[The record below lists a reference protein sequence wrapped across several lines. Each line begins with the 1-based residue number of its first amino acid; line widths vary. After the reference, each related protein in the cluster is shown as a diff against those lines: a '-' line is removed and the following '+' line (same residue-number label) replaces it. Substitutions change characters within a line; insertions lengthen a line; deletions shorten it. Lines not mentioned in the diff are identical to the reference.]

1 MFKVRTVTAVLV
13 SAFLLAGAVW
23 AQELEKHWNDFLH
36 YTLIGRLDMAKG
48 HAQAILDSGPDPVE
62 LLEISQG
69 NPRGYQLLSR
79 AKATPHDRELAELAG
94 RLSGVIE
101 RGRFIRRT
109 DPKVIVAEVKR
120 LSTGDRPWYVGVQ
133 RLKNAGEYAIPYMLD
148 ALGDSGRQ
156 EEWPHIVKALPEIGR
171 DAIRPL
177 CVSLQTTNTSIR
189 EDIIKAL
196 GDIRYPQSLAYL
208 KYIVENDQS
217 SQLRGSATASIGKIE
232 PAALNSPAAELFY
245 RLAEDYYYHAES
257 LAPAEDAEFGNIW
270 LWDPQTGLK
279 LVRQEVD
286 RRYFYELMAM
296 RVCELAL
303 KADPS
308 FGQAIG
314 LWLAAFFK
322 AESANIAMPP
332 YFGPGHADAFTY
344 ATTAGPEYLH
354 QALARAVKDNNAYVA
369 LGAIEVLAVNAG
381 EKSLMYRVG
390 TAQPLVEALS
400 FGDRAV
406 RYSAAIAIASAGPV
420 EEFSER
426 HLVVDNLAQALAQRP
441 SPSDIT
447 AAAWN
452 AQFSHGYALRAVSVM
467 LKLAQ
472 SRNPVIDLLPAKESL
487 IAATKQKQADL
498 QVLAGEV
505 LAHFNSPDAQRSIA
519 AMALDGGNA
528 ANVRIKAFES
538 LAVSAKLN
546 ASLLDEE
553 KIKAIYSIVGS
564 AQTEPTLRGAAAAAF
579 GSLNLPSQK
588 VKDLILDQA
597 RD

>member
-1 MFKVRTVTAVLV
+1 MFKVKTVTAVLV
-13 SAFLLAGAVW
+13 SAFLLVGVVW
-23 AQELEKHWNDFLH
+23 AQDIEKHWNDFLH

-48 HAQAILDSGPDPVE
+48 HAQAILDSEPDPVE

-69 NPRGYQLLSR
+69 NPQGYQLLSR
-79 AKATPHDRELAELAG
+79 AKETPHDRELAELAG
-94 RLSGVIE
+94 RLSGIIE

-109 DPKVIVAEVKR
+109 DPKLIVAEVKR
-120 LSTGDRPWYVGVQ
+120 LSTGDRPWYVAVQ
-133 RLKNAGEYAIPYMLD
+133 RLRNAGEYAIPYMLD

-177 CVSLQTTNTSIR
+177 CVALQTTNASVKQ
-189 EDIIKAL
+189 DIINAL

-208 KYIVENDQS
+208 KYVVENEQS
-217 SQLRGSATASIGKIE
+217 SQLRGSAAESIGKIN
-232 PAALNSPAAELFY
+232 PSALNSPAAELFY
-245 RLAEDYYYHAES
+245 GLAEDYYYHAES
-257 LAPAEDAEFGNIW
+257 LAAAEDAAFGNIW
-270 LWDPQTGLK
+270 LWDPQAGLN

-322 AESANIAMPP
+322 AESANVAMPP

-369 LGAIEVLAVNAG
+369 LGAIESLAVNAG

-390 TAQPLVEALS
+390 TTQPLVEALS

-420 EEFSER
+420 EMFSER
-426 HLVVDNLAQALAQRP
+426 HLVVDNLSQALAKAP
-441 SPSDIT
+441 STPDSGAT
-447 AAAWN
+447 TWN
-452 AQFSHGYALRAVSVM
+452 EQMSHGYALRSVSVM
-467 LKLAQ
+467 FTLALR
-472 SRNPVIDLLPAKESL
+472 RNPVIELLPAKDSL
-487 IAATKQKQADL
+487 IAATKRDQADL
-498 QVLAGEV
+498 QVLAGQV
-505 LAHFNSPDAQRSIA
+505 LAHINSPDAQRSIA
-519 AMALDGGNA
+519 AMALDEGNA
-528 ANVRIKAFES
+528 TNIRIKAFES

-553 KIKAIYSIVGS
+553 KISAIYSLVGS
-564 AQTEPTLRGAAAAAF
+564 AQSEATLRGAAAAAF